1 MSLFATKTIET
12 LVAEALS
19 RRDRGLRRVLGRRD
33 LVGLGVGAVIGAG
46 IFVLTGQAAAA
57 HAGPAIVLSMAIAG
71 LVERTGRPLLRGVRL
86 DRSGVGVGLHL
97 RVRDARRDSWPG

>member
-1 MSLFATKTIET
+1 MSLFATKTIES
-12 LVAEALS
+12 LVAEAS
-19 RRDRGLRRVLGRRD
+19 QPTDRGLRRVLGRRD

-71 LVERTGRPLLRGVRL
+71 LVSALAGCATRSSLRPFPSRGRPTPTRTRP
-86 DRSGVGVGLHL
+86 S
-97 RVRDARRDSWPG
+97 ARSWPG